1 MFLQNTSKTNFWP
14 TGNNIIIIFIIENIR
29 ILQHQIETQPNVII
43 ESDILNIKKT
53 NPKGPILIYLMDISS
68 KTLSFSWFTKH
79 FDRIVE
85 WFHIHT
91 LTFYR
96 QHFIFCDVMYLDSKV
111 SGGVFSGNVL
121 DCSTWHWGSR
131 PGVAISDT
139 PKVRPR
145 RMTVMVVMAKW
156 NS

>member
-1 MFLQNTSKTNFWP
+1 MKLITICKMFLQNTSKTNFWP
-14 TGNNIIIIFIIENIR
+14 TGNNIKIIFINENIH

-96 QHFIFCDVMYLDSKV
+96 QHFIFCDVMWCTLTAKSAV
-111 SGGVFSGNVL
+111 VCFRGMFWIVALGTGVRS
-121 DCSTWHWGSR
+121 
-131 PGVAISDT
+131 
-139 PKVRPR
+139 R